1 MCLARE
7 KESGE
12 KYRAI
17 LWRCKKLRIKDENQ
31 VAEAVNFALIRSM
44 IISQVERGGE
54 GEREGGEMERGRRR
68 GLKSRRRLDYRAR
81 RGT

>member
-17 LWRCKKLRIKDENQ
+17 LWRCKKLRIKAENQ

-44 IISQVERGGE
+44 IISQVDGGGRASGRRN
-54 GEREGGEMERGRRR
+54 GERKEEGV
-68 GLKSRRRLDYRAR
+68 KKPPPA
-81 RGT
+81 